1 LKPLYK
7 ELLKLKGR
15 DRMNIRRFAVSIFII
30 SGLLAGVASARAEVK
45 NVQMKIAG
53 YLCGN

>member
-1 LKPLYK
+1 MRSYMRCAVKALV
-7 ELLKLKGR
+7 LL
-15 DRMNIRRFAVSIFII
+15 MA
-30 SGLLAGVASARAEVK
+30 AATASPAQTR

>member
-1 LKPLYK
+1 MMKKYLFTFACF
-7 ELLKLKGR
+7 LL
-15 DRMNIRRFAVSIFII
+15 
-30 SGLLAGVASARAEVK
+30 VASLVDGARAEVK

>member
-1 LKPLYK
+1 
-7 ELLKLKGR
+7 
-15 DRMNIRRFAVSIFII
+15 MNIRRFAVSFFII
-30 SGLLAGVASARAEVK
+30 SGLLASAVSVSAQVK

>member
-1 LKPLYK
+1 MKRLFTFVLAN
-7 ELLKLKGR
+7 LVLV
-15 DRMNIRRFAVSIFII
+15 VS
-30 SGLLAGVASARAEVK
+30 LAGVARAEVK